1 MVGTIRE
8 IAGMTLGMTRMIQQ
22 TKIRLLR
29 CGAGLLV
36 GLLLIGAT
44 AAPARAAQ
52 LEVVFKDGLWG
63 AGIGALVGLAQVL
76 SYKNPDN
83 EYYRITTGASIGL
96 IVGLAFGVAEIS
108 GAFASYDREHNQLAI
123 GVPALQYSR
132 DEHGAKVMVDFL
144 QAKF

>member
-1 MVGTIRE
+1 MSMAMSWGKRA
-8 IAGMTLGMTRMIQQ
+8 IAGTVLGLA
-22 TKIRLLR
+22 LLTS
-29 CGAGLLV
+29 A
-36 GLLLIGAT
+36 
-44 AAPARAAQ
+44 AAPTQAAK

-96 IVGLAFGVAEIS
+96 IVGLAFGVAEAA
-108 GAFASYDREHNQLAI
+108 GAFASYDHETGILAI
-123 GVPALQYSR
+123 GAPALQYSH
-132 DEHGAKVMVDFL
+132 DEHGTKVMMDFL